1 MWLKPVKSYSS
12 ALAFQ
17 VKDAE
22 QFDDA
27 VSQIREGIGGIG
39 EAFDVVLSM
48 LDLPPEVAEAGG
60 QHACLAEEEISGR
73 QLTVEGY
80 SIDGKVHCYGVVDSI
95 QYEGTSSFLRYQY
108 PSSVPADIADRLID
122 ASSRVVRQI
131 GLDNSTFNIEFFW
144 DPERDRINIV
154 EVNPRLSQS
163 HAPLF
168 EYVDGV
174 PNHECMISL
183 ALGRAPQLPYRKG
196 SYNVAGKWFLR
207 RFSDGYVRKSPSE
220 EDIARVEREVPDTIV
235 DITATQGGR
244 LSDLPSQDSYSYEL
258 AALYIGA
265 QDEDELKRNTNAASN
280 CCHSN
285 STSRS
290 AFLATAGFRPMTH
303 VEGLRVATT
312 EAGRRLFRRV
322 TTSAPAVFALSVAL
336 HHLVVR
342 RCHRRPESATRPPKR
357 CLLHVA
363 GSHPFTVRARG
374 HLVLRPVGY
383 RWARPPETH
392 PYSGGSLASTVPALD
407 AFSGRGTSSTLEA
420 ATARVEESALQAA
433 RCRGLR
439 RTAPAR
445 LEPAPEVDDQAVSA
459 VPAASRGARR
469 ARHPSAARAES
480 ARRLRP
486 RRAVRPTDAGA
497 REDRR
502 SGVRTRAPASRRD
515 SAPRPSPRS
524 DQAPPG
530 GHTAHRAPHRRR
542 P

>member
-1 MWLKPVKSYSS
+1 MVSRPENVFVLGLDERNRELLHDLPHLASYRFHELLGKEELMEDEEVPLRRLLEKAERRLEAFDGPVDAIVGYWDFPVSSMVPILCERHGLPTASLESVVKCENKYWSRLEQQKACDAHPPFALVDLDDPRRPRELNFPMWLKPVKSYSS

-60 QHACLAEEEISGR
+60 QDACLAEEEISGR

-265 QDEDELKRNTNAASN
+265 QDEDELKSKY
-280 CCHSN
+280 
-285 STSRS
+285 
-290 AFLATAGFRPMTH
+290 
-303 VEGLRVATT
+303 E
-312 EAGRRLFRRV
+312 
-322 TTSAPAVFALSVAL
+322 
-336 HHLVVR
+336 
-342 RCHRRPESATRPPKR
+342 RCID
-357 CLLHVA
+357 LL
-363 GSHPFTVRARG
+363 PF
-374 HLVLRPVGY
+374 
-383 RWARPPETH
+383 EF
-392 PYSGGSLASTVPALD
+392 D
-407 AFSGRGTSSTLEA
+407 E
-420 ATARVEESALQAA
+420 
-433 RCRGLR
+433 
-439 RTAPAR
+439 
-445 LEPAPEVDDQAVSA
+445 
-459 VPAASRGARR
+459 
-469 ARHPSAARAES
+469 
-480 ARRLRP
+480 
-486 RRAVRPTDAGA
+486 
-497 REDRR
+497 
-502 SGVRTRAPASRRD
+502 
-515 SAPRPSPRS
+515 
-524 DQAPPG
+524 
-530 GHTAHRAPHRRR
+530 
-542 P
+542 